1 MNPRRMKDIQIV
13 LLVPCLLVFSSIAL
27 SQSPPAQGADAL
39 YQAQKWAEAAE
50 AYGVVTKAEP
60 ANARAWH
67 RLGISLHALSKYP
80 EAVAAFQRAVEIGQN
95 PQSMFGLAR
104 SYAKLDDKDKGF
116 EWLTKALDAGFSQS
130 ATLNVDPD
138 LASLREDT
146 TRFQELLK
154 LADRLTNPCMYQAEH
169 RQFDFWVG
177 EWTVQNAQG
186 QQVGSSSIQRIENGC
201 VILENWTAGPNATGK
216 SVNFYDAVLKK
227 WRQTWADSVGGVSE
241 FAGEFRDSAMR
252 FEGESHTPGGARV
265 LRRLTFFNL
274 APDRVRQFSEA
285 STDGGKTWNPDYDF
299 TYIRKHVATFDV
311 LPVPDQIKK
320 LQADQGSGK

>member
-39 YQAQKWAEAAE
+39 YQAQKWAKAAE

-67 RLGISLHALSKYP
+67 RLGTSLHALSKYP

-95 PQSMFGLAR
+95 PQSMYGLAR
-104 SYAKLDDKDKGF
+104 SYSKLNDKDKGF
-116 EWLTKALDAGFSQS
+116 EWLTKALNTGFSQS
-130 ATLNVDPD
+130 AALNADPD
-138 LASLREDT
+138 LASLREDKA
-146 TRFQELLK
+146 RFQELLK
-154 LADRLTNPCMYQAEH
+154 LADRLTNPCMFQAEH

-186 QQVGSSSIQRIENGC
+186 QQVGTSSIQRIENGC

-216 SVNFYDAVLKK
+216 SINFYDATLRK

-241 FAGEFRDSAMR
+241 FAGEFKDSALR
-252 FEGESHTPGGARV
+252 FEGESHTPAGTRI

-274 APDRVRQFSEA
+274 GPDRVRQFSEA
-285 STDGGKTWNPDYDF
+285 STDGGKTWSVNYDF
-299 TYIRKHVATFDV
+299 IYTRTK
-311 LPVPDQIKK
+311 
-320 LQADQGSGK
+320 